1 MLALIFC
8 FAPWFANASFASGVY
23 VDPTIEKRI
32 DELLEKMTL
41 EEKIG
46 QLNQYSSRYDLTGP
60 KPEEGRELELYD
72 DLVNGRVG
80 SMLNVLGAEATLATQ
95 KLVVENSRLGIPLI
109 FGYDVI
115 HGYRTMF
122 PVPLAETASWD
133 LEAIETS
140 ARIAATE
147 AAAAGLHWTFA
158 PMVDVSRDSRWGRIM
173 EGAGE
178 DPYLGS
184 MVAVA
189 RVRGFQG
196 ANLADIDTVA
206 ACAKHFAGYGFS
218 EAGRDYNTVD
228 FSESTL
234 HNIVLPPFKAA
245 TEAGVATFMNS
256 FNEIGGI
263 PATAS
268 HELQTDI
275 LKDDWG
281 FEGFIVS
288 DWGSIQEMVQHG
300 VAANESQAAVLALE
314 AGNDMDMESSAY
326 RFHLADLVGEGQV
339 PMERVDDAVRRVLRV
354 KFELGIMD
362 DPYRYSNVD
371 REKQVLMNEAHVAAA
386 RDVARKSIVLLKNE
400 GVLPLQKKA
409 GSIAVIGPFAADRDT
424 PIGSWRAQ
432 GEANSAVSL
441 LDGIQAAVGP
451 DVEILYAEGAKLAIG
466 QRDFPFELEINESDR
481 SGFDAA
487 VEAARKADTVILA
500 IGEDAFQSGEAR
512 SQVDVGLKGVQEDL
526 LRAVREANE
535 NLVVVLMNGR
545 PLTLMSV
552 DQSAAAVVE
561 AWQLGSQSG
570 NAIADVLFGDY
581 NPSGKLPVSFPRH
594 VGQEPLYYNHKNTG
608 RPAPDTPGLVFW
620 SHYTDV
626 PNSPLYPFGY
636 GLSYTTFSYSELSLS
651 SAEMTMDGSVTVSL
665 ELSNTGDRAGTEVAQ
680 LYVRDLVG
688 SATRPVRELK
698 GFQRVNLDPGE
709 TRTVTFELT
718 AKDLAYYTPRG
729 AWEAEP
735 GEFEVFVGGSSEAE
749 RSARFMLK

>member
-1 MLALIFC
+1 
-8 FAPWFANASFASGVY
+8 
-23 VDPTIEKRI
+23 
-32 DELLEKMTL
+32 
-41 EEKIG
+41 
-46 QLNQYSSRYDLTGP
+46 
-60 KPEEGRELELYD
+60 
-72 DLVNGRVG
+72 
-80 SMLNVLGAEATLATQ
+80 
-95 KLVVENSRLGIPLI
+95 VE
-109 FGYDVI
+109 
-115 HGYRTMF
+115 
-122 PVPLAETASWD
+122 
-133 LEAIETS
+133 
-140 ARIAATE
+140 
-147 AAAAGLHWTFA
+147 
-158 PMVDVSRDSRWGRIM
+158 
-173 EGAGE
+173 
-178 DPYLGS
+178 
-184 MVAVA
+184 
-189 RVRGFQG
+189 
-196 ANLADIDTVA
+196 
-206 ACAKHFAGYGFS
+206 
-218 EAGRDYNTVD
+218 
-228 FSESTL
+228 
-234 HNIVLPPFKAA
+234 
-245 TEAGVATFMNS
+245 
-256 FNEIGGI
+256 
-263 PATAS
+263 
-268 HELQTDI
+268 
-275 LKDDWG
+275 
-281 FEGFIVS
+281 
-288 DWGSIQEMVQHG
+288 
-300 VAANESQAAVLALE
+300 
-314 AGNDMDMESSAY
+314 
-326 RFHLADLVGEGQV
+326 
-339 PMERVDDAVRRVLRV
+339 
-354 KFELGIMD
+354 
-362 DPYRYSNVD
+362 

-466 QRDFPFELEINESDR
+466 QRDFPFELKLNESDR

-552 DQSAAAVVE
+552 DESAAAVVE

-608 RPAPDTPGLVFW
+608 RPAPDAPGMVFW
-620 SHYTDV
+620 SHYTDA

-636 GLSYTTFSYSELSLS
+636 GLSYTTFGYSELSLS

-698 GFQRVNLDPGE
+698 GFQRVSLEAGE